1 MARRLDL
8 IAHTAREGR
17 LELRSPAV
25 GLFTCSLPP
34 GQVVTPGTVA
44 GTLVALGSAT
54 LLIAPAGAL
63 GRIVSPRP
71 DRVRE
76 PVGYGQVVYE
86 LAPLDGALGA
96 FEAAGGAQTS
106 AGQDGLFVRAPH
118 SGRFWQRAAPG
129 EPPLVAVNAVV
140 ERGQAI
146 GLIEV
151 MKTFSHVR
159 YEPSGELPARARV
172 LRIVVD
178 DGAEVS
184 EGAPLLE
191 VEPA

>member
-1 MARRLDL
+1 MAHRLDL
-8 IAHTAREGR
+8 IAHTAAEGR
-17 LELRSPAV
+17 LELRSPGV
-25 GLFTCSLPP
+25 GLFTCSLLP
-34 GQVVTPGTVA
+34 GQVVTPGMVA
-44 GTLVALGSAT
+44 GTLIALGAVT
-54 LLIAPAGAL
+54 LLVAPAGAL

-76 PVGYGQVVYE
+76 PVGYGQLVYE
-86 LAPLDGALGA
+86 LAPLDGALGT
-96 FEAAGGAQTS
+96 FEAVAGAQTTTDQ
-106 AGQDGLFVRAPH
+106 GGLFVRAPH

-159 YEPSGELPARARV
+159 YEPSGELPPRARV
-172 LRIVVD
+172 LCIVVG

>member
-1 MARRLDL
+1 MSRRLEL
-8 IAHTAREGR
+8 IARPAAEGT

-25 GLFTCSLPP
+25 GFLTCSLPT
-34 GQVVTPGTVA
+34 GQVVTPGAVA
-44 GTLVALGSAT
+44 GTLVALGAAT
-54 LLIAPAGAL
+54 LLVVPAGAI

-71 DRVRE
+71 ERVRE
-76 PVGYGQVVYE
+76 PVGYGQIVYE

-96 FEAAGGAQTS
+96 FETTGAQAAAS
-106 AGQDGLFVRAPH
+106 GDGLFVRAPH

-129 EPPLVAVNAVV
+129 EPPLVATGAVL
-140 ERGQAI
+140 EHGQAI

-159 YEPSGELPARARV
+159 YEPVGELPARARV

-184 EGAPLLE
+184 EGDPLLE
-191 VEPA
+191 VESA